1 MRNRL
6 NWLKHSTLSYAVAAL
21 VVAAAVIASL
31 LLETYL
37 QASPILILL
46 LCAIIFASW
55 FGGVGPGLAA
65 TAMSISAFG
74 YFCLLRPIL
83 SI

>member
-6 NWLKHSTLSYAVAAL
+6 NWLKRSALSYAVAAL
-21 VVAAAVIASL
+21 VVTAALVANL

-37 QASPILILL
+37 QASPTLFLF
-46 LCAIIFASW
+46 LCSIIFAAW

-65 TAMSISAFG
+65 TAMSILAFD
-74 YFCLLRPIL
+74 YFFFSSDLF
-83 SI
+83 S